1 MSFHYVFPYNEAKQ
15 KGLPIV
21 IDNVTLKFIQN
32 VMRKDSSL
40 SEHISQ
46 IRDILLKPLIARSS
60 SENYELGNLIKDIPF
75 FRDKQELSRA
85 DIQELASVFKF

>member
-1 MSFHYVFPYNEAKQ
+1 MSFYYVFPYNEAKQ

-21 IDNVTLKFIQN
+21 IDNVTLKFIQK